1 MSNIAFF
8 SEEDAALIN
17 PEDVA
22 GLIAAGVISP
32 EQPGL
37 RMPTG
42 SGVVTL
48 PDTLTPAQLLAQQNA
63 ARLGEVAAAANRAGG
78 FVTGADQ
85 DEVDAILAGVESGI
99 YSAADALGRL
109 SNIEAGGRSS
119 VVGGGDGSTTAGST
133 TAGSGFQ
140 TRTDARNTIRSVLQT
155 YGLGNLSDYL
165 YDLYAKEEVNIE
177 NPDALLFAIRDTTEY
192 KTRFAANSR
201 RASKG
206 LPELDPGSYFG
217 LENQYRDLL
226 RSNGLP
232 LGFYDQTSDFEKFI
246 ENDVSPF
253 ELQSRLTN
261 GYRQVAD
268 ADPEVRRQ
276 MRELYNVDEAGLVS
290 YFLDP
295 ERATPLL
302 ERQAR
307 AAQIAARSMEQA
319 GIQIGAQS
327 AEELAARG
335 ITPSDAQQQFARMGQ
350 LAGLYQEMGGEQALT
365 EQEKIGAAFGFDVQA
380 QEELERRRSQRVGE
394 FQAGGQ
400 FARTTGATSGTIETG
415 VGTAQ

>member
-1 MSNIAFF
+1 MGPIDLAELGRSI
-8 SEEDAALIN
+8 EEELANLT
-17 PEDVA
+17 PEQMAEFRRTVGGADTVATLPGDRGSRPEGVA
-22 GLIAAGVISP
+22 GQVI
-32 EQPGL
+32 
-37 RMPTG
+37 
-42 SGVVTL
+42 L
-48 PDTLTPAQLLAQQNA
+48 PD
-63 ARLGEVAAAANRAGG
+63 
-78 FVTGADQ
+78 
-85 DEVDAILAGVESGI
+85 
-99 YSAADALGRL
+99 
-109 SNIEAGGRSS
+109 
-119 VVGGGDGSTTAGST
+119 STTTNATNNTSN
-133 TAGSGFQ
+133 SGKFEP
-140 TRTDARNTIRSVLQT
+140 RSDARNTIRSVLQG
-155 YGLGNLSDYL
+155 YGLGTLSDYL
-165 YDLYAKEEVNIE
+165 YGLYAREEVNIE
-177 NPDALLFAIRDTTEY
+177 NPDALLFSIKDTNEY

-201 RASKG
+201 RVSKG

-217 LENQYRDLL
+217 LENQYRELL

-246 ENDVSPF
+246 EGDVSPS
-253 ELQSRLTN
+253 ELQSRITN

-276 MRELYNVDEAGLVS
+276 MRELYNVDEAGLVA

-335 ITPSDAQQQFARMGQ
+335 ITPSAAQEQFTRMGQ

-365 EQEKIGAAFGFDVQA
+365 EQEKIGAAFGYDVAA
-380 QEELERRRSQRVGE
+380 QQKLGQRRAQRVGE

-400 FARTTGATSGTIETG
+400 FARTTGATSGTVETG